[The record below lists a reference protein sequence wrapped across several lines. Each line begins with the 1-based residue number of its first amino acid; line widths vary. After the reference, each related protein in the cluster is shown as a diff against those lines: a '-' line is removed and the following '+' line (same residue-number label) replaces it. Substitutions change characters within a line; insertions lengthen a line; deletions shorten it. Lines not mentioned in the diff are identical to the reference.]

1 MEIKV
6 DPAQPFV
13 TGEGLFGEAQ
23 DLKDHSL
30 FKPVEKIDQEVSREL
45 KKEDEVGKEGNPE
58 NSFQLS
64 KEAVENLVEE
74 TRGLLNGLPSAID
87 LDFEVDDTTGEVIV
101 SVLNK
106 DTEEVIRQIPA
117 EEMVKVRQR
126 MIELRGVIYDEKA

>member
-13 TGEGLFGEAQ
+13 MGEGLLGEARDSQ
-23 DLKDHSL
+23 DHSL

-45 KKEDEVGKEGNPE
+45 RKDDEIGKEGNPE
-58 NSFQLS
+58 NSFQLD
-64 KEAVENLVEE
+64 KDAVEQLVKE
-74 TRGLLNGLPSAID
+74 TQGLLKGLPSEID
-87 LDFEVDDTTGEVIV
+87 LDFKVDDTTGEVIV

-117 EEMVKVRQR
+117 EEMIKVRQR